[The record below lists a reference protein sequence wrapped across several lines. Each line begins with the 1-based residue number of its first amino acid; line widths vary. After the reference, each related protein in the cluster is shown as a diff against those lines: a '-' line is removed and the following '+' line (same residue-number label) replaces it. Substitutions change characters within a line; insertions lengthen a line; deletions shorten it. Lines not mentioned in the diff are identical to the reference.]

1 MKKTL
6 LILISIFMSFGFASA
21 KEISLENFIVNY
33 KIVSG
38 KELNTSFNLGEKNE
52 SDYFYVVGKVK
63 SKLERNA
70 LITISF
76 VNNENKSFKT
86 NEVKLGWI
94 DGNNSAEKYF
104 LIPIGLRDCVLPS
117 NPCDLSCHIDIKMIK

>member
-1 MKKTL
+1 M
-6 LILISIFMSFGFASA
+6 ILISIFAGFNFAPA
-21 KEISLENFIVNY
+21 KEILLEKFTVNY
-33 KIVSG
+33 QIVSG
-38 KELNTSFNLGEKNE
+38 KEINSMFGLGEKNA

-94 DGNNSAEKYF
+94 DGNNSAERYF

-117 NPCDLSCHIDIKMIK
+117 NTCDLSCHIDIKMIK

>member
-1 MKKTL
+1 
-6 LILISIFMSFGFASA
+6 MSFGFASA